1 MIDSSG
7 RRVSSVAIVAF
18 AADGDRWYPA
28 SRFVQ
33 YATSADGTFAIQG
46 LPAAEYLL
54 AAVPRA
60 KDLDA
65 GAR

>member
-1 MIDSSG
+1 VID
-7 RRVSSVAIVAF
+7 
-18 AADGDRWYPA
+18 P
-28 SRFVQ
+28 
-33 YATSADGTFAIQG
+33 FAIQG
-46 LPAAEYLL
+46 LPAGEYRL